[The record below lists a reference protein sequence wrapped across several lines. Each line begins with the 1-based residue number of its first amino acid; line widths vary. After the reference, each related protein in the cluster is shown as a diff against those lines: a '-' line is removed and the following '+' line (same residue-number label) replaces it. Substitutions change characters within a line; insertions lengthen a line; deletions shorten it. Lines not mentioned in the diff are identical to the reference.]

1 MIDKQAFAALR
12 KDVEQ
17 FDKLR
22 ENLIILSRGV
32 LKQSKKAIYAMHRS
46 QLSQATK
53 ELKQAKAG
61 IAKMN
66 ALLKKDAR
74 LRSVGAY
81 GEALEE
87 YVEAASYVSFSSKK
101 KIPTAQ
107 ELGVDTNIYL
117 QGICDLVGELVRKAI
132 NNSINGD
139 YATAAQIRDVVA
151 ELYGELMLFDF
162 RNIPVR
168 KKFDAIKYGLEKL
181 EDLML
186 QIKLKK

>member
-132 NNSINGD
+132 NSSINGD